1 MVGGIV
7 REVFRF
13 GDKLAL
19 LIRGKDEDKEKY
31 LAVDLIDQG
40 DVIVPGDD
48 VWWQG
53 NLLMWNPRDGR
64 WTDKQ
69 LERAPGYTYD
79 ANTFWRK
86 AAVLARDGTCPVCSD
101 SEIAMHDGLGS
112 IYCNVCGASYDLSD
126 MLRKGE

>member
-13 GDKLAL
+13 GDKMAL
-19 LIRGKDEDKEKY
+19 LIRGSSEEDKHQQ
-31 LAVDLIDQG
+31 LAVDIIDQG

-53 NLLMWNPRDGR
+53 NLLMWNPKHGR
-64 WTDKQ
+64 WSDKQ

-86 AAVLARDGTCPVCSD
+86 ASVLAEKGTCPVCGGDDGMSD
-101 SEIAMHDGLGS
+101 GAGQIT
-112 IYCNVCGASYDLSD
+112 CPCGASYDLSD
-126 MLRKGE
+126 MLPKEE